1 MTTESPTYDGAFQLS
16 LEVHN
21 RIEALYPR
29 IEQHAAH
36 FREMMPPDRRL
47 PRPPGK
53 APGLLPDPVVCA
65 LAIKAAT
72 TKRAVLVLCELGDG
86 DNAMALTRVL
96 LENACLLE
104 WLIRGDGRRR
114 LEAYVMFTS
123 VQYERVA
130 ETISRHKE
138 RFVAAGA
145 TAIEVTS
152 DPYHRAVWST
162 TFRDRKGK
170 PTGSDRPT
178 WKFDDTT
185 QRGKPASVGDLFRE
199 IGAAEHSYEYDVLY
213 GAIGSDIVHSG
224 PFSLSRIVQFLHN
237 RRTFSLQPMPNRD
250 LCTLALAF
258 SNAAMFLV
266 LDSLTEYLGL
276 DLSMEL
282 DELKANAKVDPF
294 DRSEGEASHER

>member
-1 MTTESPTYDGAFQLS
+1 MTTESPTYDAAFQLS
-16 LEVHN
+16 LEVHD

-29 IEQHAAH
+29 IEEHRAY
-36 FREMMPPDRRL
+36 FREMMRPDLRL

-72 TKRAVLVLCELGDG
+72 TKRAVLALCELGDG

-130 ETISRHKE
+130 ETINRHKH

-162 TFRDRKGK
+162 TFRDKKGK
-170 PTGSDRPT
+170 PTRSDRPT
-178 WKFDDTT
+178 WEFDDST
-185 QRGKPASVGDLFRE
+185 QEGKPVSVGDLFRE
-199 IGAAEHSYEYDVLY
+199 IAADEHSYEYDVLY

-224 PFSLSRIVQFLHN
+224 PFSLSWILHSLHN
-237 RRTFSLQPMPNRD
+237 RQTFSLQPMPSRD
-250 LCTLALAF
+250 MCTLALAF

-266 LDSLTEYLGL
+266 LDSLTEFLGL
-276 DLSMEL
+276 DLSAEL
-282 DELKANAKVDPF
+282 GELKANAKIVPS
-294 DRSEGEASHER
+294 DRFEGGAAHER